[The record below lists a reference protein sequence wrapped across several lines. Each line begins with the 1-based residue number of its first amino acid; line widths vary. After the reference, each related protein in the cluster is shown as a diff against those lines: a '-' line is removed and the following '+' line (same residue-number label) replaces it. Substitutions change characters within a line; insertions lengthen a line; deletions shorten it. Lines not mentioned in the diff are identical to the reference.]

1 VHFCRGNYKGHFLSE
16 GGYDAVAEALFN
28 VLQADSFFLEY
39 DSSRAGDFRPLRY
52 VPKRKSVVLGLVSSK
67 TPELE
72 TVDELR
78 SRIDDAAK
86 HIDLDQLCLSPQCG
100 FASTIGGN
108 PLTEDDEKAKLAL
121 IVETA
126 AQVWH

>member
-1 VHFCRGNYKGHFLSE
+1 
-16 GGYDAVAEALFN
+16 
-28 VLQADSFFLEY
+28 
-39 DSSRAGDFRPLRY
+39 
-52 VPKRKSVVLGLVSSK
+52 VVLGLVSSK

-86 HIDLDQLCLSPQCG
+86 HIGLDQLCLSPQCG

>member
-1 VHFCRGNYKGHFLSE
+1 
-16 GGYDAVAEALFN
+16 
-28 VLQADSFFLEY
+28 
-39 DSSRAGDFRPLRY
+39 
-52 VPKRKSVVLGLVSSK
+52 VPKSKIVVLGLLSSK

-72 TVDELR
+72 PVDELR
-78 SRIDDAAK
+78 RRIDDAAM

-108 PLTEDDEKAKLAL
+108 PVTEEDEKAKLGL
-121 IVETA
+121 VVETA